1 LYADA
6 DADAEF
12 WFCQNKKP
20 WKKKNH
26 EKRKTMKKEKP
37 WKKKNHEKRK
47 TMKKEKPR
55 KKNQQNGGFWEEKSS
70 FFLLKIT
77 IFIDSWKYKK
87 KQKNWNTFTTQIL

>member
-1 LYADA
+1 LYA

-12 WFCQNKKP
+12 WFCQN
-20 WKKKNH
+20 KKNH

-47 TMKKEKPR
+47 TTKKKPTKWWFLR
-55 KKNQQNGGFWEEKSS
+55 GEIF
-70 FFLLKIT
+70 FFLLKNHYFHRLVKIT